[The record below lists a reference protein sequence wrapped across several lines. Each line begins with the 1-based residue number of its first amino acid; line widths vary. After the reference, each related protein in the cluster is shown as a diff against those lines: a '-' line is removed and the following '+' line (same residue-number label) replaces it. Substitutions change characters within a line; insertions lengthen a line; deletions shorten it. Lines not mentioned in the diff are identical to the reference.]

1 MSRANHGRDDMQLVG
16 KSVAA
21 AAAFGLFLAAA
32 HTTALRA
39 APVEPASP
47 LDKLVGRWVGEGFLG
62 VKDGANESVK
72 CRVTYIPAEGTH
84 HLKQT
89 VRCASAA
96 GSIEVQSA
104 IVHAG
109 GAISGSWSEL
119 TRNMRGDLTGKV
131 TPRGFQVMVT
141 GTDLSANMNVVINGP
156 KQIIEIQFNN
166 SSLIGLTL
174 VLTKG

>member
-1 MSRANHGRDDMQLVG
+1 MQLIG
-16 KSVAA
+16 KGVVT
-21 AAAFGLFLAAA
+21 AAFGLFLLAA
-32 HTTALRA
+32 HTMAPRA

-47 LDKLVGRWVGEGFLG
+47 LEKLVGRWVGEGFLG
-62 VKDGANESVK
+62 VKDGKSESVK
-72 CRVTYIPAEGTH
+72 CRVTYIPAESSH
-84 HLKQT
+84 QLKQT
-89 VRCASAA
+89 VRCASAG
-96 GSIEVQSA
+96 GSIEVQSH
-104 IVHAG
+104 IVHSA

-119 TRNMRGDLTGKV
+119 TRNMRGDLSGKV

-156 KQIIEIQFNN
+156 RQIIEIQFNN

>member
-1 MSRANHGRDDMQLVG
+1 MRLGWKGIVG
-16 KSVAA
+16 
-21 AAAFGLFLAAA
+21 AAFGLVLLAA
-32 HTTALRA
+32 HTTAPRS
-39 APVEPASP
+39 APMEPTSP

-62 VKDGANESVK
+62 IKDGKSEAVK
-72 CRVTYIPAEGTH
+72 CRVTYIPAESTH
-84 HLKQT
+84 QLKQT
-89 VRCASAA
+89 VRCASAG
-96 GSIEVQSA
+96 GSIEVQSH
-104 IVHAG
+104 IVYSA

-119 TRNMRGDLTGKV
+119 TRNMRGDLAGKV

-141 GTDLSANMNVVINGP
+141 GTDLNANMNVVINGP

>member
-1 MSRANHGRDDMQLVG
+1 MQLVWRG
-16 KSVAA
+16 VAA
-21 AAAFGLFLAAA
+21 AAFVLLAA
-32 HTTALRA
+32 HTTGPRA

-62 VKDGANESVK
+62 IKDGASESVK
-72 CRVTYIPAEGTH
+72 CRVTYLPAASAND
-84 HLKQT
+84 LKQT

-104 IVHAG
+104 IVHSAG
-109 GAISGSWSEL
+109 TISGSWNEL
-119 TRNMRGDLTGKV
+119 TRNMRGDLSGKV
-131 TPRGFQVMVT
+131 TPRGFQVTVT
-141 GTDLSANMNVVINGP
+141 GPDLSANMNVVINGP

>member
-1 MSRANHGRDDMQLVG
+1 MRRVLR
-16 KSVAA
+16 SVAMA
-21 AAAFGLFLAAA
+21 VFGLFLAAA
-32 HTTALRA
+32 ADTTAPLS
-39 APVEPASP
+39 APMEPTSP

-62 VKDGANESVK
+62 IKDGMSESVK
-72 CRVTYIPAEGTH
+72 CRVTYIPAGSTSQ
-84 HLKQT
+84 LRQT
-89 VRCASAA
+89 VRCASAG
-96 GSIEVQSA
+96 GSIEVQSH
-104 IVHAG
+104 IVHSA
-109 GAISGSWSEL
+109 GAISGSWGEL
-119 TRNMRGDLTGKV
+119 TRNMQGDLSGKV

>member
-1 MSRANHGRDDMQLVG
+1 MRCVSRSMAV
-16 KSVAA
+16 
-21 AAAFGLFLAAA
+21 AAFGLFLAAA
-32 HTTALRA
+32 DTTAALS
-39 APVEPASP
+39 APMEPTSP

-62 VKDGANESVK
+62 IKDGNSESVK
-72 CRVTYIPAEGTH
+72 CRVTYIPAESTH
-84 HLKQT
+84 QLKQT
-89 VRCASAA
+89 VRCASAG

-104 IVHAG
+104 IVHSG
-109 GAISGSWSEL
+109 GTISGSWSEL
-119 TRNMRGDLTGKV
+119 TRNMRGDLSGKV

-156 KQIIEIQFNN
+156 RQIIEIQFNN

>member
-1 MSRANHGRDDMQLVG
+1 MQRVG
-16 KSVAA
+16 KSVAVA
-21 AAAFGLFLAAA
+21 MLGLLLAAA
-32 HTTALRA
+32 HTTAPRS
-39 APVEPASP
+39 APVEPTPP

-62 VKDGANESVK
+62 VKDGASESVK
-72 CRVTYIPAEGTH
+72 CRVTYIPAESTN

-104 IVHAG
+104 IVHAA

-119 TRNMRGDLTGKV
+119 TRNMRGDLSGKV

-156 KQIIEIQFNN
+156 RQIIEIQFNN